1 MLAENGHANTAYMLL
16 LLSAGGLVAGIG
28 MLLSLPLFVCVR
40 GAVRALQC
48 ANQQEM
54 P

>member
-1 MLAENGHANTAYMLL
+1 MSGVTGLHPVYVLL
-16 LLSAGGLVAGIG
+16 LLSAGSLLAGLTG